1 MFRLTHPDRSAPRG
15 PRRAVSLRTARRAAA
30 LGVLGVVAL
39 QALNSFGCA
48 HQSLSQFLVSLLWIS
63 WPMAPAL
70 VFFWTPNPL
79 RSLAASLSFAPW
91 LVLAYGVECVAPYS
105 SGGASMIYVPVIVL
119 GFFTSLVG
127 AFVLPWLFKW
137 VGWDMEPP
145 AAQRQ

>member
-1 MFRLTHPDRSAPRG
+1 MFPRNQPDRSAPRG
-15 PRRAVSLRTARRAAA
+15 PRRTVSLRTARRAAA

-48 HQSLSQFLVSLLWIS
+48 HQSLGQFFVLLIWIS

-70 VFFWTPNPL
+70 ILFWTSNPL

-91 LVLAYGVECVAPYS
+91 LVLAYSVECVAPYS

-119 GFFTSLVG
+119 GFFTTWVG
-127 AFVLPWLFKW
+127 AFVLPWFFKW